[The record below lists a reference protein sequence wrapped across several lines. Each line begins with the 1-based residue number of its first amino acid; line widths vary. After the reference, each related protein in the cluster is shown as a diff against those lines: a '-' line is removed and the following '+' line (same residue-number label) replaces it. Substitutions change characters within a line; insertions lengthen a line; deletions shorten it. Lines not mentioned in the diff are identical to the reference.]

1 MKLRTWK
8 YYISQGFRG
17 VFKNGLMSAASI
29 IIVSACVFTV
39 ILSLSIMVNVD
50 YVLNQIE
57 SNVGVTVFL
66 GNKPTDAQVKVLQK
80 KIEEMPNVTKV
91 TYISQQGALEK
102 AKKMWDTDTLDGL
115 KEDNPFPRSLDVQV
129 SGISHQKDVI
139 ARITKLQQEFE
150 NQIVNG
156 EVETVAETTTIDPAQ
171 AAKAAVNNA
180 VKEAGSQPTTTKTAL
195 LDKLTGTVE
204 VQAEGTSATPVTEGL
219 PTLTKQP
226 LLAAIFGGIVLGL
239 GLGIVFY
246 GNSSTGG
253 TGIITQILNKYT
265 PLPLGMVLLIVD
277 GIIVAISAI
286 AFPPDTVMY
295 SILSL
300 YIVSFT
306 IDKMMVGLNSSRNL
320 LIISQKSDQILNY
333 ITRVAD
339 RGATKIPVLGGHTGH
354 AQNMIMTTLS
364 THEVPKVQ
372 EEIQKIDET
381 AFIVIVP
388 ASTVMGRGFSLQKDY
403 KSVPNDFINP
413 L

>member
-1 MKLRTWK
+1 MKRRIIDILLVTLGSFIAAVGYNSLLVK
-8 YYISQGFRG
+8 NNIASGGVGGLAISLNALFGWNNANF
-17 VFKNGLMSAASI
+17 VLATTI
-29 IIVSACVFTV
+29 PLL
-39 ILSLSIMVNVD
+39 ILCWF
-50 YVLNQIE
+50 
-57 SNVGVTVFL
+57 FL
-66 GNKPTDAQVKVLQK
+66 GREVLLKTFYGSLVFPTF
-80 KIEEMPNVTKV
+80 I
-91 TYISQQGALEK
+91 
-102 AKKMWDTDTLDGL
+102 
-115 KEDNPFPRSLDVQV
+115 
-129 SGISHQKDVI
+129 
-139 ARITKLQQEFE
+139 KL
-150 NQIVNG
+150 
-156 EVETVAETTTIDPAQ
+156 
-171 AAKAAVNNA
+171 
-180 VKEAGSQPTTTKTAL
+180 
-195 LDKLTGTVE
+195 
-204 VQAEGTSATPVTEGL
+204 TEGL

-226 LLAAIFGGIVLGL
+226 LLDAIFGGIVLGL

-300 YIVSFT
+300 GVVSLT

-320 LIISQKSDQILNY
+320 LIISQNSEQILNY

-403 KSVPNDFINP
+403 QRVPNDFINP

>member
-219 PTLTKQP
+219 PTPATIQQENNEPVTVNNEPKIGDADYEYQGIESIRHAQQLTDTLMAIDAIFKIVSVVIIAILAIISIGIIMNTIKLTVFIRKNEIGIMKYVGATDWFIRWP
-226 LLAAIFGGIVLGL
+226 FIVEGVIIGLIGAAIPSVISWLS
-239 GLGIVFY
+239 Y
-246 GNSSTGG
+246 DR
-253 TGIITQILNKYT
+253 
-265 PLPLGMVLLIVD
+265 IVD
-277 GIIVAISAI
+277 YFNTHISVLNTLVSLKSGSEIFIV
-286 AFPPDTVMY
+286 T
-295 SILSL
+295 
-300 YIVSFT
+300 
-306 IDKMMVGLNSSRNL
+306 
-320 LIISQKSDQILNY
+320 
-333 ITRVAD
+333 
-339 RGATKIPVLGGHTGH
+339 IPVALLVGALLGAVGSIT
-354 AQNMIMTTLS
+354 
-364 THEVPKVQ
+364 
-372 EEIQKIDET
+372 
-381 AFIVIVP
+381 
-388 ASTVMGRGFSLQKDY
+388 
-403 KSVPNDFINP
+403 SVRKH
-413 L
+413 LRV

>member
-1 MKLRTWK
+1 MKRRIIDILLVTIGSF
-8 YYISQGFRG
+8 ISAVGYNSLLVKNNIASGG
-17 VFKNGLMSAASI
+17 VGGLAISLNALFGWNNANFVLATTI
-29 IIVSACVFTV
+29 PLL
-39 ILSLSIMVNVD
+39 ILCWC
-50 YVLNQIE
+50 
-57 SNVGVTVFL
+57 FL
-66 GNKPTDAQVKVLQK
+66 GREVLLKTLYGSLVFPTF
-80 KIEEMPNVTKV
+80 I
-91 TYISQQGALEK
+91 
-102 AKKMWDTDTLDGL
+102 
-115 KEDNPFPRSLDVQV
+115 
-129 SGISHQKDVI
+129 
-139 ARITKLQQEFE
+139 KL
-150 NQIVNG
+150 
-156 EVETVAETTTIDPAQ
+156 
-171 AAKAAVNNA
+171 
-180 VKEAGSQPTTTKTAL
+180 
-195 LDKLTGTVE
+195 
-204 VQAEGTSATPVTEGL
+204 TEGL

-226 LLAAIFGGIVLGL
+226 LSASIFGGIILGL

-286 AFPPDTVMY
+286 AFSPDTVMY

-333 ITRVAD
+333 ITNGAD

-354 AQNMIMTTLS
+354 SQNMIMTTLS

-381 AFIVIVP
+381 AFIVIIP